1 MTPDQIK
8 FTLGIALA
16 CLLVYGGWVMRGWKD
31 DSVKLAI
38 EQATQQSRDASA
50 QAAADAIAKIPAP
63 KVYVGTSKSKVYTDC
78 QNTDEVWNEFV
89 KGFK

>member
-1 MTPDQIK
+1 MTPDQIR
-8 FTLGIALA
+8 FALGIALA
-16 CLLVYGGWVMRGWKD
+16 GLLVYGGWVMRGWKEN
-31 DSVKLAI
+31 SVKLAI

-63 KVYVGTSKSKVYTDC
+63 KVYVGTAKSKVYTDC

-89 KGFK
+89 KGFH